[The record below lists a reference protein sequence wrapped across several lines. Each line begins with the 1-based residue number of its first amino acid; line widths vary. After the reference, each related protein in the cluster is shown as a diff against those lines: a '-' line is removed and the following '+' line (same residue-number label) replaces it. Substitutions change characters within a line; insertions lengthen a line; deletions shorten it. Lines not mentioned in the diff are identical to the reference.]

1 VHEDDESG
9 EDGHE
14 ELLLPCQTTWM
25 DYWIMYVHLV
35 VFRLVGVGSCA
46 GSFIPVKLVDV
57 R

>member
-25 DYWIMYVHLV
+25 DWIMYVHLV
-35 VFRLVGVGSCA
+35 VFRLVGVDSCA
-46 GSFIPVKLVDV
+46 GSFIHVKLVDV